1 MYNNY
6 VIILNNISIVLCWR
20 VTLYRLTIGHSPFK
34 LNVVS
39 NAPQQTQMALATLH
53 VAQYYGVPRLVH
65 LCERRLGRL
74 LTGRSGETAPEE
86 AAALAP
92 ALLALADDS
101 GLAHLR
107 AVALDFI
114 VNHHESVRATPGY
127 AALSR
132 DQVLLI
138 ADEACALHGKM
149 VRLLRSM
156 SRDGQALPEPSYS

>member
-1 MYNNY
+1 MAL
-6 VIILNNISIVLCWR
+6 VMAMFRALLSVSPILLH
-20 VTLYRLTIGHSPFK
+20 L
-34 LNVVS
+34 LNL
-39 NAPQQTQMALATLH
+39 ALWEQLQTALATLH

-74 LTGRSGETAPEE
+74 LTARGGDLAPEE

-101 GLAHLR
+101 GLSHLR

-114 VNHHESVRATPGY
+114 VTHHDAVCTTSNY

-132 DQVLLI
+132 DQI
-138 ADEACALHGKM
+138 ALVAEEACALHAKM
-149 VRLLRSM
+149 VQMLRGM
-156 SRDGQALPEPSYS
+156 GRDGQGLPEPTYT